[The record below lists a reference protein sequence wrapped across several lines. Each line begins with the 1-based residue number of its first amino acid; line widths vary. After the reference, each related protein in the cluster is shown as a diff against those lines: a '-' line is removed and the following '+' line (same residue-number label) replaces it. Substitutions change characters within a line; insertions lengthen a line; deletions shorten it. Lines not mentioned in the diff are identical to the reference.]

1 MKTSVPL
8 PESCL
13 IFLGSGPSTGIP
25 TPSCLWATDQY
36 CRVCHSAVSN
46 RPTDCRNRRGN
57 PSLLIRID
65 DGKHIQID
73 CGKTFRDAVI
83 NIFPLHGIQH
93 IDALLITHSHADAI
107 LGLDDIRGIQ
117 KQNTN
122 LTQDLRSIDTPACT
136 PLPVF
141 CSGITMRAISQKFDY
156 LCPDFKQNLD
166 CVRSVASL
174 NWNVIQGDSESPTEP
189 FEALPGFFITPLPVE
204 HGNDCICLGFL
215 FGRKEKVAYLSDIS
229 RLTEATRIV
238 LEANAPLDLLIVDAL
253 FKTKRHNTHFN
264 LIEALECVRI
274 LKPKRTLLTGLTHE
288 FDHDVDN
295 AKLAMLK
302 ETEGIDVQLAYDG
315 LLVMINL

>member
-1 MKTSVPL
+1 
-8 PESCL
+8 
-13 IFLGSGPSTGIP
+13 
-25 TPSCLWATDQY
+25 
-36 CRVCHSAVSN
+36 
-46 RPTDCRNRRGN
+46 
-57 PSLLIRID
+57 LIRID
-65 DGKHIQID
+65 GGKHIQID

-122 LTQDLRSIDTPACT
+122 LTRGLLSTDTPSCS

-141 CSGITMRAISQKFDY
+141 CSGITMRDISHKFDY
-156 LCPDFKQNLD
+156 LCPDFKQNPD

-174 NWNVIQGDSESPTEP
+174 NWNVFRGDPESPTEP

-229 RLTEATRIV
+229 RLTEATRVV
-238 LEANAPLDLLIVDAL
+238 LEANAPLDLLIIDAL

-264 LIEALECVRI
+264 LNEALECVRT
-274 LKPKRTLLTGLTHE
+274 LKPKRTLLTGLTHD

-295 AKLAMLK
+295 MELK
-302 ETEGIDVQLAYDG
+302 ILKDTEGIDVQLAYDS
-315 LLVMINL
+315 LLVPIDL